1 VVGEAVPDAVLVLCA
16 LLLPLLAAV
25 AWQGSRRTPE
35 LAWLAA
41 ALAGVYKISASF
53 RANHSCGMVCG

>member
-1 VVGEAVPDAVLVLCA
+1 

-41 ALAGVYKISASF
+41 ALGAIGFVGVARWVSYRS
-53 RANHSCGMVCG
+53 